1 MRGGKDARARSARA
15 LGSAAAAHHRPTPLT
30 ALPPSHAG
38 FILETYGFWVLFAA
52 FFPTV
57 LSFLR
62 RTPVLKRA
70 LDLPAFKAIINK
82 IAPAG
87 GLPV

>member
-1 MRGGKDARARSARA
+1 MRARGGGGARA
-15 LGSAAAAHHRPTPLT
+15 LRRAGLT
-30 ALPPSHAG
+30 EPPPPPVCTWCAG

-70 LDLPAFKAIINK
+70 LDLPAFKGIINK